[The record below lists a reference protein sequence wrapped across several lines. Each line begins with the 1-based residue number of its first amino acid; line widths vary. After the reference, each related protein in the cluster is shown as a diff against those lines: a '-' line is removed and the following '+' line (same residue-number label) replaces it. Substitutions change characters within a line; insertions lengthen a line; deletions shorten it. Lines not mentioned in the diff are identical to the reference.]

1 MKKAKENWIDEQ
13 CQSIE
18 DNLKKNNSKKAYQ
31 LVKDLTSTKKVRTST
46 IQNKDGKSLTED
58 QEILKRW
65 TEYCSELYNYTAT
78 GDSGVLQVP
87 TATNKDTYPIRR
99 EEVEVAVKSLK
110 KGKSAGVDNIPEE
123 LVQAGGEAMI
133 SALFTICN
141 KVWQTGEW
149 PTTWTQSLIITLPKK
164 GNLQL
169 CQNYRTISLI
179 SHPSKVMLKILLNR
193 LKPQAEWIIAE
204 EQAGFRAGRST
215 TEQIFNLRI
224 ICERYLQHQQDL
236 YHVFVDF
243 KKEFDRVWHAAL
255 WATMNVYNINGSL
268 IKLIQNLYNK
278 AASAVYLNNSIGDWF
293 RTTVGVRQGCL
304 LSPTLFNLFLERI
317 MEDALEGHEGTVS
330 IGGRTVV
337 NLRFADDIDGHA
349 GKEEELVSLVER
361 LDSTSTACGM
371 QIIEE
376 KTKLMTNNTNGIS
389 TDIWI
394 SDVKL
399 DCVDSFK
406 YLGAIVADEGSKPEV
421 LARSAQTTAALAKL
435 KTIWNDKNVVLSSKI
450 RLMRSLVISI
460 FLYACESWTFT
471 AELERR
477 IRAME
482 MRCFRKLLG
491 ITYRDH
497 ISNEEV

>member
-1 MKKAKENWIDEQ
+1 MVQGDWNAKVGEDAYQYWEGTCGKYCNTTSSDRGLRLLEFASYNSLILANTLGPHKVSRRVTWHSPNGEHHNQIDYIMVNRRFRSSINIAKTQSFPGADIGSDHELVIMTFKLHLKRVKKQGQTRIKKAMKKAKENWIDEQ

-78 GDSGVLQVP
+78 GDSEVLQAP
-87 TATNKDTYPIRR
+87 TATSNDNYPILR

-110 KGKSAGVDNIPEE
+110 KGKSAGVDNIPGE

-133 SALFTICN
+133 SALLTICN

-169 CQNYRTISLI
+169 CQNYQTFSLV

-224 ICERYLQHQQDL
+224 ICERYLQH
-236 YHVFVDF
+236 
-243 KKEFDRVWHAAL
+243 
-255 WATMNVYNINGSL
+255 
-268 IKLIQNLYNK
+268 
-278 AASAVYLNNSIGDWF
+278 
-293 RTTVGVRQGCL
+293 
-304 LSPTLFNLFLERI
+304 
-317 MEDALEGHEGTVS
+317 
-330 IGGRTVV
+330 
-337 NLRFADDIDGHA
+337 
-349 GKEEELVSLVER
+349 
-361 LDSTSTACGM
+361 
-371 QIIEE
+371 
-376 KTKLMTNNTNGIS
+376 
-389 TDIWI
+389 
-394 SDVKL
+394 
-399 DCVDSFK
+399 
-406 YLGAIVADEGSKPEV
+406 
-421 LARSAQTTAALAKL
+421 
-435 KTIWNDKNVVLSSKI
+435 
-450 RLMRSLVISI
+450 
-460 FLYACESWTFT
+460 
-471 AELERR
+471 
-477 IRAME
+477 
-482 MRCFRKLLG
+482 
-491 ITYRDH
+491 
-497 ISNEEV
+497 